1 MPPSTNIMFRTGS
14 SARSERFGGG
24 RERPSFKD
32 CRFGADKGGNGIA
45 EMEREIITGKRF
57 GEERALYSSRGIE
70 LRNCAFQGEEDGES
84 ALKESGD
91 VVARNC
97 LFDLRYPMWHVDG
110 LNIADCELTV
120 NCRAALWYD
129 SDVRAERCRML
140 GIKAFRECRGV
151 ELTNVYARSP
161 EFGWKCSDL
170 RMKDCD
176 IESEYA
182 FLESRDISA
191 DGLTFAGKYS
201 FQYTENV
208 HIRSSR
214 LNTKDAFWHAK
225 NVVLED
231 CVLDGEYTAW
241 YSEDLTL
248 VRCRI
253 KGTQPFCYCKNLR
266 LIDCTME
273 DCDLA
278 FEYSDVHADIK
289 GGIDSVKNP
298 LGGSITADGI
308 GEIIL
313 GGAKYPCN
321 VDIRIR
327 GMG

>member
-1 MPPSTNIMFRTGS
+1 
-14 SARSERFGGG
+14 
-24 RERPSFKD
+24 
-32 CRFGADKGGNGIA
+32 
-45 EMEREIITGKRF
+45 MEREIITGKRF

-140 GIKAFRECRGV
+140 GIKAFRECRGM

-161 EFGWKCSDL
+161 EFGWKCSDV
-170 RMKDCD
+170 RMK
-176 IESEYA
+176 
-182 FLESRDISA
+182 
-191 DGLTFAGKYS
+191 
-201 FQYTENV
+201 
-208 HIRSSR
+208 
-214 LNTKDAFWHAK
+214 
-225 NVVLED
+225 
-231 CVLDGEYTAW
+231 
-241 YSEDLTL
+241 
-248 VRCRI
+248 
-253 KGTQPFCYCKNLR
+253 
-266 LIDCTME
+266 

-313 GGAKYPCN
+313 GVAKYPCN
-321 VDIRIR
+321 AEIGIR
-327 GMG
+327 GRG

>member
-32 CRFGADKGGNGIA
+32 CRSGADKGGNGIA

-97 LFDLRYPMWHVDG
+97 LFDLRYPMWHVKGLTLDG
-110 LNIADCELTV
+110 CELTV

-129 SDVRAERCRML
+129 SDVRA
-140 GIKAFRECRGV
+140 
-151 ELTNVYARSP
+151 
-161 EFGWKCSDL
+161 
-170 RMKDCD
+170 
-176 IESEYA
+176 
-182 FLESRDISA
+182 
-191 DGLTFAGKYS
+191 
-201 FQYTENV
+201 
-208 HIRSSR
+208 
-214 LNTKDAFWHAK
+214 
-225 NVVLED
+225 
-231 CVLDGEYTAW
+231 
-241 YSEDLTL
+241 
-248 VRCRI
+248 
-253 KGTQPFCYCKNLR
+253 
-266 LIDCTME
+266 
-273 DCDLA
+273 
-278 FEYSDVHADIK
+278 DIK
-289 GGIDSVKNP
+289 GGIDSVKDP

-321 VDIRIR
+321 ADIRVR